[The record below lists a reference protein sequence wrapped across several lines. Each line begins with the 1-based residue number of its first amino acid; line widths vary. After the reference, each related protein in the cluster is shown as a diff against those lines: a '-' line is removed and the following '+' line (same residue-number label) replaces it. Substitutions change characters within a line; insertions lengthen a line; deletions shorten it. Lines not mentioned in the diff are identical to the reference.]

1 MRCCF
6 LDLMPMWLFLLMS
19 QRQNLVTYCY
29 FLFHHEFLSHVSLQ
43 ILFCFFIIL
52 YCTIY
57 HFSFS
62 SLCYPIPIAPVSSH
76 APCVCLL
83 QSHLFPPLPPFP
95 TLGITNL
102 FGLYTL
108 SYREKELEFSL
119 KINILRIF
127 GTFVC
132 TDHLFPMLLNN
143 ILDID
148 DNLFKYS
155 LIGRLVSSFHFLLW
169 WLELPWIFT

>member
-1 MRCCF
+1 M
-6 LDLMPMWLFLLMS
+6 LLPWFDAH
-19 QRQNLVTYCY
+19 VTVFTYVSET
-29 FLFHHEFLSHVSLQ
+29 EFSYLLLLLISSWISITWKFTNSVL
-43 ILFCFFIIL
+43 LFIIL